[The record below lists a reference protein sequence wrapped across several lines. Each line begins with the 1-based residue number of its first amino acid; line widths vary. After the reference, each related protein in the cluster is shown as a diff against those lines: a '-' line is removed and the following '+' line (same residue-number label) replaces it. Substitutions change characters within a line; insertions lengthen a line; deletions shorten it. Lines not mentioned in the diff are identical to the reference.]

1 VDALKSNEASAK
13 ISTGA
18 DGGEFA
24 LDDGQ
29 EAGVWVLLAQG
40 GEKGVQVAHHE
51 LGEHRVG
58 GVSGAVGPSSGVGV
72 AGRHAGGGGK
82 VCHGPVDGR

>member
-1 VDALKSNEASAK
+1 VDALKSNEASTK

-24 LDDGQ
+24 LYDGQ

-40 GEKGVQVAHHE
+40 GEKGVHVPPHE
-51 LGEHRVG
+51 LGEHRVA
-58 GVSGAVGPSSGVGV
+58 GVSGAIRPSWSGNRGN
-72 AGRHAGGGGK
+72 
-82 VCHGPVDGR
+82 CHGEAGCKE

>member
-1 VDALKSNEASAK
+1 VAALKSNEASAK

-29 EAGVWVLLAQG
+29 KAGVWLLLAQG
-40 GEKGVQVAHHE
+40 SEKGVQVAPHE
-51 LGEHRVG
+51 LGEHRAA
-58 GVSGAVGPSSGVGV
+58 GVSGAIGPS
-72 AGRHAGGGGK
+72 
-82 VCHGPVDGR
+82 